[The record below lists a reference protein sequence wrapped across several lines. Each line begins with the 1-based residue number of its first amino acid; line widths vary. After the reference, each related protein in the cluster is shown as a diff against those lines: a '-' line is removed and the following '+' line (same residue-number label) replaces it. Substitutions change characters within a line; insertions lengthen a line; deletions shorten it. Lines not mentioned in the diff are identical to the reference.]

1 MGADTAGCGRADRR
15 PARCRNRR
23 TANVIAFRHLARAIR
38 WFGSSHGR
46 QLYQLG
52 RLGDAAATLEGL
64 LRADEHVVGLS
75 VVDVAGL
82 VALGRVALHTG
93 DARLTAE
100 MALLAKPV
108 LDSPAP
114 GLRRHAA

>member
-1 MGADTAGCGRADRR
+1 VAAQQHKQPWA
-15 PARCRNRR
+15 
-23 TANVIAFRHLARAIR
+23 VR

-82 VALGRVALHTG
+82 VTLGRVALHTG

-100 MALLAKPV
+100 TALLAKPV